1 MSKVAIRVEGLSK
14 SYRLYNEPIDR
25 LKEALNPF
33 KKVYYHDF
41 YALNNVSFE
50 VKTGEVLGIIGNNGA
65 GKSTLLKI
73 LSGVLTPT
81 SGTVNVEGK
90 IASLLELGAGF
101 NPEYTGTENIYL
113 QGTLMGFSRTEMAE
127 RVDGIIA
134 FADIGE
140 FIHQSVKMY
149 SSGMFARLAFAVATS
164 VDPDILIIDEA
175 LSVGDGTFARKSFDR
190 IMQLKDRGCTILF
203 CSHSLY
209 QVEVLCQ
216 KVMWVEKGEIK
227 TLGEPSGVVNMY
239 QKYLDFDE
247 TDASAGETAD
257 AEEKSVLNTHAR
269 IKKVRVFCDDGQEGN
284 LKLISEVSTLGID
297 VTFVSDI
304 SLPTPSVAVIITDDA
319 KRNIT
324 SCSTFYDGVAI
335 ELDVNGEGKINLT
348 FDKIGLRKGRYYL
361 YVFLMCEN
369 AIYTYESA
377 QCASLDFTQKGFE
390 IGPVALPRIWK

>member
-50 VKTGEVLGIIGNNGA
+50 VKTGEVFGIIGNNGA

-164 VDPDILIIDEA
+164 VEPDILIIDEA
-175 LSVGDGTFARKSFDR
+175 LSVGDGTFARKSFDK

-216 KVMWVEKGEIK
+216 KVMWVDKGEIK